1 MFSNGINVQTNTG
14 NTLIATE
21 ATYHRERLLEAARD
35 AQLARRASSTG
46 TGTTRSPRPSGLGR
60 LRTILHRPTTGAPVV
75 R

>member
-1 MFSNGINVQTNTG
+1 MFSNGIHVQTNTG

-35 AQLARRASSTG
+35 ARLARRARSTSA
-46 TGTTRSPRPSGLGR
+46 GTTRSPRPSGLGR
-60 LRTILHRPTTGAPVV
+60 LRSILHRTATGAPAV